1 MTKLTYRLTDDAM
14 PGLHEVGN
22 KGLSLMRLVRA
33 RYPVPPGFILT
44 TAFFDPWL
52 KELQQ
57 TPAWAEYDT
66 ATPQK
71 LAEACRHVQNTVA
84 GYTLNP
90 EQGTVLAAELGQW
103 SHDTIFAVRSSA
115 VAEDLMN
122 ASFAGAYKTALG
134 VRWTDVAHTLPII
147 VASAFNPS
155 LVAYIRQLGLV
166 QPLVA
171 PPVLVQEQV
180 SSEIAGVAFS
190 VNPVSGDP
198 TQAVIEANW
207 GLGRTV
213 VDGTISPDY
222 FVVDKATRTIVER
235 RLGRKERSL
244 VVTAEGRIQERED
257 HQHDQWTLDET
268 TIQHLTNLLV
278 CLECEEG
285 HAIDMEWAI
294 KNRHVMLLQVRPIT
308 NLLKPSG

>member
-1 MTKLTYRLTDDAM
+1 MTRLSYRLTDEVM
-14 PGLHEVGN
+14 PGLHEVGS

-57 TPAWAEYDT
+57 TPAWAGYET
-66 ATPQK
+66 APPQK
-71 LAEACRHVQNTVA
+71 LAEACRYVQHAIA

-90 EQGTVLAAELGQW
+90 EQGKVVAAELGQW
-103 SHDTIFAVRSSA
+103 SRDTLFAVRSSA
-115 VAEDLMN
+115 VAEDLMI

-134 VRWTDVAHTLPII
+134 VRWPDVAHTLPAI
-147 VASAFNPS
+147 VASSFNPS
-155 LVAYIRQLGLV
+155 LVAYVRQLGLA
-166 QPLVA
+166 QPPIA
-171 PPVLVQEQV
+171 AAVLVQEQL

-190 VNPVSGDP
+190 VNPVSRDP

-207 GLGRTV
+207 GLGKTV

-222 FVVDKATRTIVER
+222 FVVDKATRTIIER

-244 VVTAEGRIQERED
+244 VVTAEGQIQERED

-278 CLECEEG
+278 RLECEQE
-285 HAIDMEWAI
+285 HAIDMEWGI
-294 KNRHVMLLQVRPIT
+294 KNRQIMLLQIRPIT